1 MPVSLSSR
9 YAGLTAAPAP
19 DGGPA
24 GLPIRR
30 HRTLAP
36 STPRTQYRITGAE
49 TLESIAARY
58 FGRSEEWWRIAD
70 ANPLK
75 FPLDWRPGDVLTI
88 TSAEDPGRVVRD
100 RRF

>member
-1 MPVSLSSR
+1 MPVTLSSR
-9 YAGLTAAPAP
+9 YAGQTATPAAG
-19 DGGPA
+19 GGPA

-30 HRTLAP
+30 HEPLP
-36 STPRTQYRITGAE
+36 PDTPRTSYQMTGTE

-75 FPLDWRPGDVLTI
+75 FPLDWRAGDVLVV
-88 TSAEDPGRVVRD
+88 TSAEEPGLIVRD